1 MNMME
6 EILSE
11 AINRLEQTEQ
21 SQWKKINE
29 LEQQNMILQDENMI
43 LQDENM
49 HLKDYLAEAEEHNK
63 RMMARLYPVPCITNR
78 PNKEA
83 KNGTKDEHTRIR
95 NSS

>member
-1 MNMME
+1 MNIME

-29 LEQQNMILQDENMI
+29 LEQQNMI

>member
-1 MNMME
+1 MIQLD
-6 EILSE
+6 EILST
-11 AINRLEQTEQ
+11 AIIRLEQTEQ
-21 SQWKKINE
+21 AQWKKINE
-29 LEQQNMILQDENMI
+29 LEQQNMI

>member
-1 MNMME
+1 MSMVE
-6 EILSE
+6 EILSK

-21 SQWKKINE
+21 AQWKKINE
-29 LEQQNMILQDENMI
+29 LEQQNMI

>member
-1 MNMME
+1 MSMVE
-6 EILSE
+6 EILSK

-29 LEQQNMILQDENMI
+29 LEQQNMI

>member
-1 MNMME
+1 MNTME
-6 EILSE
+6 EILSK

-29 LEQQNMILQDENMI
+29 LEQQNMILQDENMY
-43 LQDENM
+43 
-49 HLKDYLAEAEEHNK
+49 LKDYLAEAEEHNK

>member
-1 MNMME
+1 MTGPIK
-6 EILSE
+6 ILSDV
-11 AINRLEQTEQ
+11 IYRLEQTEQ
-21 SQWKKINE
+21 IQLAIIEKLK
-29 LEQQNMILQDENMI
+29 QENMI

-63 RMMARLYPVPCITNR
+63 RMLARLYPVPCITNR

>member
-1 MNMME
+1 MNGFE
-6 EILSE
+6 QILSNV
-11 AINRLEQTEQ
+11 INCLEQTEQ
-21 SQWKKINE
+21 AQWKKINE
-29 LEQQNMILQDENMI
+29 LEQQNMI